1 MLADLHI
8 HTHYSDSTHSPTEV
22 VVLAK
27 EKGIGLI
34 SICDHNIISAYD
46 ELIPICKAEGLSLIV
61 GSEISTLYQGNEYH
75 ILGLGF
81 DLGNKNMIS
90 LLDYSQNIY
99 AERGNRLIESMTNDY
114 SNISVNEFQRYNRNR
129 KNGGW
134 ESIDYLRSKGIVDSL
149 PEFYIICSK
158 YGSADINKFRSI
170 SEVCDTIHKAGGKA
184 ILAHAGDSVD
194 NKLEIFKPKLSELLE
209 QGIDGFECYYTSH
222 SQVVTQTLADF
233 CTSNDLLITAGSDD
247 HGGFNNI
254 IDGHEYYIGAVNI
267 LTDKLSLNGI
277 QIL

>member
-1 MLADLHI
+1 MFADLHI
-8 HTHYSDSTHSPTEV
+8 HTHYSDSNLSPTEV
-22 VVLAK
+22 VSLAK

-61 GSEISTLYQGNEYH
+61 GSEISTLYEGNEYH

-81 DLGNKNMIS
+81 DLGNKDMIS

-99 AERGNRLIESMTNDY
+99 DERGKRLIESMTSDY
-114 SNISVNEFQRYNRNR
+114 RSISVNEFESYKRNR

-134 ESIDYLRSKGIVDSL
+134 KSIDYLRSKGIMDSL
-149 PEFYIICSK
+149 PKFYNICSK
-158 YGSADINKFRSI
+158 YGSADINKFRGI
-170 SEVCDTIHKAGGKA
+170 SEVCDIIHKAGGKA
-184 ILAHAGDSVD
+184 ILAHAGDNID
-194 NKLEIFKPKLSELLE
+194 NKLEIFNPKLSELLE

-222 SQVVTQTLADF
+222 SQVVTHTLVDF
-233 CTSNDLLITAGSDD
+233 CTSNELLITAGSDD

-267 LTDKLSLNGI
+267 FTDKLNLNGI
-277 QIL
+277 RIL